1 MSDKIKVACD
11 CDGGYWERIVG
22 EDRSGMGG
30 ISPITRTE
38 RCEDCDGSGLVGC
51 SDCGE
56 TPSFQVMP
64 GSDPLCIGCI
74 EDGTL
79 LD

>member
-38 RCEDCDGSGLVGC
+38 RRNPIVSSYARL
-51 SDCGE
+51 
-56 TPSFQVMP
+56 
-64 GSDPLCIGCI
+64 
-74 EDGTL
+74 
-79 LD
+79 